1 MGIINLCTRFYTTY
15 LKSIFEYRLV
25 FLADMFTNI
34 ITYSA
39 MYLGI
44 WILLD
49 RFKVIQGWT
58 FYEVML
64 LFNLNM
70 VSYGLSSFIFRWPML
85 GLEQMVQRGE
95 FDIVLIRPMNPL
107 LYTILRRTTLAYV
120 GHMIL
125 GTIVFAIC
133 FANLDIQWTLIKVIF
148 LVFAIMGAVL
158 IHSTMYLIIGKLS
171 FWIVRTYSVFSTLM
185 YSFRNFI
192 DYPISIYGKVLQ
204 ALLTFVIPFAFIN
217 FYPAQYFLDRKGD
230 TLFHPILQYGTPVVG
245 IVLFLLAY
253 KFWTIGVNRY
263 ESTGS

>member
-1 MGIINLCTRFYTTY
+1 MGIINLCMRFYTIY
-15 LKSIFEYRLV
+15 LKSMFEYRLAA
-25 FLADMFTNI
+25 LTDMFTNI

-58 FYEVML
+58 LYEVMF

-107 LYTILRRTTLAYV
+107 LYIILRRPIHAYV

-125 GTIVFAIC
+125 GTIVFVIC

-158 IHSTMYLIIGKLS
+158 IHSTMYLIIGTLS

-192 DYPISIYGKVLQ
+192 DYPISIYGKVIQ
-204 ALLTFVIPFAFIN
+204 VLLTFVIPFAFVN

>member
-1 MGIINLCTRFYTTY
+1 MGIVNLCIRFYTIY
-15 LKSIFEYRLV
+15 LKSMFEYRLAA
-25 FLADMFTNI
+25 LTDMFTNI
-34 ITYSA
+34 IIYSA

-107 LYTILRRTTLAYV
+107 LYIILRRPNHAYV

-125 GTIVFAIC
+125 GIIVFAIC

-158 IHSTMYLIIGKLS
+158 IQSTMYLIIGTLS
-171 FWIVRTYSVFSTLM
+171 FWIVRTRSVFSALM
-185 YSFRNFI
+185 YSFRNFVE
-192 DYPISIYGKVLQ
+192 YPISIYGIVIQ
-204 ALLTFVIPFAFIN
+204 VLLTFVIPFAFVN
-217 FYPAQYFLDRKGD
+217 FYPTQYFLDRKGD